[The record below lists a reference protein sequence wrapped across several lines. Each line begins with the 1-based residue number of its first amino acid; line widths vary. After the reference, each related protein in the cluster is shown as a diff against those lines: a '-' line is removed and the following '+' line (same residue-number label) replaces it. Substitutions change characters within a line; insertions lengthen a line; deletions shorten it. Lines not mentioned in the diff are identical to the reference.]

1 MIQIK
6 TKLKSFKSL
15 KLKTSGMIK
24 LYCRFIDDTLL
35 LVVPANVQHV
45 PIYSIDLIKNYVS

>member
-24 LYCRFIDDTLL
+24 LYCRYIDDTLL
-35 LVVPANVQHV
+35 LVVPASAQQV